1 MHLPLTFENRSP
13 ISNIHTGS
21 AEEYPIRE
29 QQIEWEKHL
38 IALMSEVCPDR
49 SLSNIISGH
58 ITELLAEQTG
68 GHFED
73 LP

>member
-1 MHLPLTFENRSP
+1 MHLHLTFENRSP
-13 ISNIHTGS
+13 ICNIHTGS
-21 AEEYPIRE
+21 AEEYLIRQ

-68 GHFED
+68 GHFEG